1 MMKALLFAIAVMA
14 IVRPE
19 NLSSVA
25 SMFLMGAGLVIL
37 AYFAFQ
43 GTKAPGNA
51 VRSIFEHPH
60 PRNLPPE

>member
-1 MMKALLFAIAVMA
+1 
-14 IVRPE
+14 
-19 NLSSVA
+19 VA